1 MHYINYY
8 PKRKVSVAKLKN
20 EAQLLKKAL
29 EVAENYAVNRGYS
42 GFSAT
47 NSAKDKIECIYRL
60 LVNDQL
66 LQPLALDQENGVNMK
81 HKLALWIAR
90 QLPQDHPLLK

>member
-1 MHYINYY
+1 MT
-8 PKRKVSVAKLKN
+8 KLKN
-20 EAQLLKKAL
+20 EPQLLKKAL
-29 EVAENYAVNRGYS
+29 EVAENYAKNRGYS
-42 GFSAT
+42 GFTTT
-47 NSAKDKIECIYRL
+47 NSAKDKTECLYRL

-66 LQPLALDQENGVNMK
+66 IQPLALDQENWVNMK

>member
-1 MHYINYY
+1 MT
-8 PKRKVSVAKLKN
+8 KLKN

-29 EVAENYAVNRGYS
+29 EVAENYAKNRGYN

-47 NSAKDKIECIYRL
+47 NSAKDKVECIYRL

-66 LQPLALDQENGVNMK
+66 IQPLATDQENGVNMK

-90 QLPQDHPLLK
+90 QLPKDHPLLK